1 MDLRFPFSEVLWGL
15 LLIENMGFFIQLQ
28 SVCVKENELLALRPP
43 QLPARLAWQE
53 DRSQG

>member
-1 MDLRFPFSEVLWGL
+1 MDLRFPFLEVLWGL

-28 SVCVKENELLALRPP
+28 SVCVKENELLALRLP